1 MNIEII
7 NKLDEIIGL
16 IKSDKGYIRMNQL
29 NNIIMSNKQLI
40 EKINILKTLN
50 TYDEKYFEMKKE
62 IIDNSEFK
70 EYKELEKEYYF
81 FIKEINSRLN
91 TLKETSGCK

>member
-16 IKSDKGYIRMNQL
+16 IKSDKDYIRMNQL

-50 TYDEKYFEMKKE
+50 TYDEKYLEMKKE

-70 EYKELEKEYYF
+70 EYKELEKDYYF

>member
-16 IKSDKGYIRMNQL
+16 IKSDKDYIRMNQL

-50 TYDEKYFEMKKE
+50 TYDEKYLEMKKE

>member
-16 IKSDKGYIRMNQL
+16 IKSDKDYIRMNQL

-50 TYDEKYFEMKKE
+50 TYDEKYLEMKKE
-62 IIDNSEFK
+62 IIDNPEFK

>member
-16 IKSDKGYIRMNQL
+16 IKSDKDYIRMNQL

-50 TYDEKYFEMKKE
+50 TYDEKYLEMKKE
-62 IIDNSEFK
+62 IIDNF
-70 EYKELEKEYYF
+70 
-81 FIKEINSRLN
+81 
-91 TLKETSGCK
+91 